1 MTRIHGTAPFALL
14 ALAVLFSTTGCKSNA
29 SNDQTAATTSQGP
42 PPDSAS
48 DPANT
53 NLAPVSNTETAQQGA
68 PSPAD
73 AGSYSD
79 QSNGQG
85 AVDSNSQGPVDDADY
100 GEAPE
105 DYAPQPPP
113 ALPEYQQPE
122 APGDDYLWTPGYWG
136 YASAGYYWVPG
147 VWVQAPYQGA
157 LWTPGYWGYTNGRYG
172 FFHGY
177 WGPHIGFYGG
187 VNYGFGYV
195 GAGYQGGY
203 WNSGHFFYNRSVN
216 NINVTVV
223 HNVYNRNVIVNNNN
237 RVSFNGGNG
246 GIQLRPRPAEIAA
259 IREPHAPPMTAQI
272 QVQHQASV
280 NRAAFVSVNHG
291 RPAAAVIEK
300 PVMADRDV
308 HPVVSPAARNVRIP
322 QPAAGPARATA
333 RPVEPTRAAPTAP
346 AARPNAAPPARTE
359 PGRPEPTRA
368 APARPEPARP
378 APARAEPARPAPARP
393 AERPAP
399 APRPQEAPHAQPS
412 PAPSRAPEHPAA
424 RPEPNAAPARPAT
437 HPAPAAKP
445 APQAPHEPA
454 KPAPPKRENERPQ

>member
-14 ALAVLFSTTGCKSNA
+14 ALALAFLFSTTGCKSNPN
-29 SNDQTAATTSQGP
+29 NDQTAASTSQGP
-42 PPDSAS
+42 PPADSAS
-48 DPANT
+48 DPASA
-53 NLAPVSNTETAQQGA
+53 NLAPVSNTETAPQGA
-68 PSPAD
+68 PPQGAPPQGAPPPAD
-73 AGSYSD
+73 DGSSND
-79 QSNGQG
+79 QSN
-85 AVDSNSQGPVDDADY
+85 AQGPVDDADY

-122 APGDDYLWTPGYWG
+122 APGDDYLWTPGYWS

-157 LWTPGYWGYTNGRYG
+157 LWTPGYWGFTNGRYG

-187 VNYGFGYV
+187 VNYGFGYAGV
-195 GAGYQGGY
+195 GYQGGY

-223 HNVYNRNVIVNNNN
+223 HNVYNRTVIVNNNN

-246 GIQLRPRPAEIAA
+246 GIGLRPRPAEIAA
-259 IREPHAPPMTAQI
+259 IREPHAPPMSSQI

-308 HPVVSPAARNVRIP
+308 HPVVSPAARNLRISP
-322 QPAAGPARATA
+322 PAARPAPATG
-333 RPVEPTRAAPTAP
+333 RPVESTRAAPVAP
-346 AARPNAAPPARTE
+346 SARPSAAPPARSE
-359 PGRPEPTRA
+359 PGRP
-368 APARPEPARP
+368 APGN
-378 APARAEPARPAPARP
+378 PAPARP
-393 AERPAP
+393 AQAHPAPARPEERPAQ
-399 APRPQEAPHAQPS
+399 AARPQEAPHAQPS
-412 PAPSRAPEHPAA
+412 PATPRAPQHPAA
-424 RPEPNAAPARPAT
+424 SAPRPQPNAAPARPAT

-445 APQAPHEPA
+445 APQAPREAA

>member
-1 MTRIHGTAPFALL
+1 VQQSA
-14 ALAVLFSTTGCKSNA
+14 
-29 SNDQTAATTSQGP
+29 P
-42 PPDSAS
+42 PP
-48 DPANT
+48 
-53 NLAPVSNTETAQQGA
+53 
-68 PSPAD
+68 AD
-73 AGSYSD
+73 GGSYSD
-79 QSNGQG
+79 QSN
-85 AVDSNSQGPVDDADY
+85 AQGPVDDSDY
-100 GEAPE
+100 GEAPD

-122 APGDDYLWTPGYWG
+122 APGDDYLWTPGYWS

-203 WNSGHFFYNRSVN
+203 WNSGHFFYNRTVN

-223 HNVYNRNVIVNNNN
+223 HNVYNRTVIVNNNN

-259 IREPHAPPMTAQI
+259 IQEPHAPPMTAQI

-308 HPVVSPAARNVRIP
+308 HPVVSPAARNMRIA
-322 QPAAGPARATA
+322 QPAARPAPAA
-333 RPVEPTRAAPTAP
+333 RPVEPARAAPAP
-346 AARPNAAPPARTE
+346 SAARPNVAPPARTE
-359 PGRPEPTRA
+359 PGRPEP
-368 APARPEPARP
+368 ARPAARPAPSARP
-378 APARAEPARPAPARP
+378 APAARP
-393 AERPAP
+393 
-399 APRPQEAPHAQPS
+399 EAPPRAQPS
-412 PAPSRAPEHPAA
+412 PATPRPAEHPAA
-424 RPEPNAAPARPAT
+424 SAPRPQPNAAPARPAT
-437 HPAPAAKP
+437 HPAPAAKPTPATRPAPAAKPTPAARP

-454 KPAPPKRENERPQ
+454 KPAPPKRENEHPQ